1 MRDMVKHV
9 WNYALLVVLVLL
21 AACSE
26 KNEYTRVIPQD
37 ASVVGSFQVS
47 SLVQKSGLTE
57 SVDKATLDKM
67 KKNVTQGLAAEEAKV
82 LEDILNNPS
91 ESGIDFKKPIYFF
104 IQPDGETSG
113 VVACVQNSD
122 KLHDLV
128 DVLAGQQMCAQLEE
142 KDGASWTES
151 GKLVLA
157 FTDEALL
164 MGSGRMK
171 SEELKAQMKGWLNN
185 PKERSF
191 AATDEYK
198 SMSEA
203 NADMAFVNGLDLMPV
218 ELRSMMQAALPEGA
232 KLSDIRM
239 LTAVRFE
246 NGKMVADMQTIYK
259 NKELRKMAETQMA
272 ALDKLNDKYM
282 DAYPEN
288 TFCWMALRGNG
299 AKLYEQLDKQKVF
312 GSALMSMPFDID
324 LKPVFEAVDGTVTLG
339 MNMLDEK
346 IPQVSLFAEVK
357 NADFLQ
363 ALINQL
369 KPIIS
374 MAGRSM
380 RLVPTG
386 KDSYELQLADGS
398 QFGMGQGPTSICIGV
413 RDKRFYLTND
423 KLLLN
428 EGVKGNSLVK
438 APWASE
444 VSGKR
449 FFMALSISSVR
460 DLILSEVPRYSR
472 GIAGQVVDNFSY
484 LTVEAK
490 DAEHTTF
497 TVSSK
502 DEKTNVL
509 KQWMDLGLKLSGMVR

>member
-1 MRDMVKHV
+1 
-9 WNYALLVVLVLL
+9 
-21 AACSE
+21 
-26 KNEYTRVIPQD
+26 
-37 ASVVGSFQVS
+37 
-47 SLVQKSGLTE
+47 
-57 SVDKATLDKM
+57 
-67 KKNVTQGLAAEEAKV
+67 
-82 LEDILNNPS
+82 
-91 ESGIDFKKPIYFF
+91 
-104 IQPDGETSG
+104 
-113 VVACVQNSD
+113 
-122 KLHDLV
+122 
-128 DVLAGQQMCAQLEE
+128 
-142 KDGASWTES
+142 
-151 GKLVLA
+151 
-157 FTDEALL
+157 
-164 MGSGRMK
+164 
-171 SEELKAQMKGWLNN
+171 
-185 PKERSF
+185 
-191 AATDEYK
+191 
-198 SMSEA
+198 
-203 NADMAFVNGLDLMPV
+203 
-218 ELRSMMQAALPEGA
+218 
-232 KLSDIRM
+232 M

-484 LTVEAK
+484 LTP
-490 DAEHTTF
+490 
-497 TVSSK
+497 
-502 DEKTNVL
+502 
-509 KQWMDLGLKLSGMVR
+509 

>member
-91 ESGIDFKKPIYFF
+91 ESGIDFKRPIYFF

-203 NADMAFVNGLDLMPV
+203 NADMAFVNGLCP
-218 ELRSMMQAALPEGA
+218 
-232 KLSDIRM
+232 
-239 LTAVRFE
+239 
-246 NGKMVADMQTIYK
+246 
-259 NKELRKMAETQMA
+259 KEP
-272 ALDKLNDKYM
+272 N
-282 DAYPEN
+282 
-288 TFCWMALRGNG
+288 
-299 AKLYEQLDKQKVF
+299 
-312 GSALMSMPFDID
+312 
-324 LKPVFEAVDGTVTLG
+324 
-339 MNMLDEK
+339 
-346 IPQVSLFAEVK
+346 
-357 NADFLQ
+357 
-363 ALINQL
+363 
-369 KPIIS
+369 
-374 MAGRSM
+374 
-380 RLVPTG
+380 
-386 KDSYELQLADGS
+386 
-398 QFGMGQGPTSICIGV
+398 
-413 RDKRFYLTND
+413 
-423 KLLLN
+423 
-428 EGVKGNSLVK
+428 
-438 APWASE
+438 
-444 VSGKR
+444 
-449 FFMALSISSVR
+449 
-460 DLILSEVPRYSR
+460 
-472 GIAGQVVDNFSY
+472 
-484 LTVEAK
+484 
-490 DAEHTTF
+490 
-497 TVSSK
+497 
-502 DEKTNVL
+502 
-509 KQWMDLGLKLSGMVR
+509 

>member
-1 MRDMVKHV
+1 
-9 WNYALLVVLVLL
+9 
-21 AACSE
+21 
-26 KNEYTRVIPQD
+26 
-37 ASVVGSFQVS
+37 
-47 SLVQKSGLTE
+47 
-57 SVDKATLDKM
+57 
-67 KKNVTQGLAAEEAKV
+67 
-82 LEDILNNPS
+82 
-91 ESGIDFKKPIYFF
+91 
-104 IQPDGETSG
+104 
-113 VVACVQNSD
+113 
-122 KLHDLV
+122 
-128 DVLAGQQMCAQLEE
+128 
-142 KDGASWTES
+142 
-151 GKLVLA
+151 
-157 FTDEALL
+157 
-164 MGSGRMK
+164 
-171 SEELKAQMKGWLNN
+171 
-185 PKERSF
+185 
-191 AATDEYK
+191 
-198 SMSEA
+198 
-203 NADMAFVNGLDLMPV
+203 MPV

-272 ALDKLNDKYM
+272 ALDKLKLNDKYM

-299 AKLYEQLDKQKVF
+299 AKIYEQLDKQKVF

-363 ALINQL
+363 ALMNQL

-484 LTVEAK
+484 LTVDVK

-509 KQWMDLGLKLSGMVR
+509 KQWMDLGLKLSGVVR